1 MVVGT
6 IIGMIIEFEGVEGYC
21 RLACWLCRQTS
32 SMLHQILKKGP
43 CQCSAHITGR
53 FCTHGVAKFEP
64 HHSLCMCWCHGHFVN
79 TQHCVTA
86 IPPPL
91 PWPSRMGQ
99 FLVSIQTWA
108 LYFLAMCCSCS
119 KALRLLKLQVNGGTV
134 EQIRFSSILNEE
146 GGVRMV
152 SGCFTWWW

>member
-21 RLACWLCRQTS
+21 RLACWLCRQTC
-32 SMLHQILKKGP
+32 MVHRILKKGHML
-43 CQCSAHITGR
+43 CQCSSHITGR
-53 FCTHGVAKFEP
+53 FSYAW
-64 HHSLCMCWCHGHFVN
+64 SWQMLCMRCGHFAN
-79 TQHCVTA
+79 TQNCVTA
-86 IPPPL
+86 ILPPL
-91 PWPSRMGQ
+91 PWPSRMVQ

-146 GGVRMV
+146 GGVQMV